1 MKKILI
7 GGTQSNSGKTT
18 ITASLLKALSS
29 RGLKIAPFKA
39 GPDYIDPMFHKYVS
53 GSPSHNLDTFM
64 LSPETVN
71 FLFQK
76 HSAGSDISIV
86 EGVMGL
92 FDGLGTEH
100 RGSSAYLSEI
110 IDAPVVLVAN
120 GKGMS
125 RSVAALIQG
134 YANFE
139 KNTRVKGVIL
149 NNVVGDRHYG
159 LLERAINENCD
170 VKCLGYMPPNPEIEI
185 KSRHLGLIPVEELPD
200 FEKKLQTMAQMAR
213 DNIDLDAFVE
223 LAQTFEKEELPDPGK
238 EVEGLGQGLR
248 IAMAMDKAFNFYYDD
263 NLLLFKQA
271 GVELIEFSPMN
282 DERLPENIDGLYLG
296 GGFPEVFAK
305 ELMVNASMRRD
316 IVEKLESGMPAFAE
330 CGGLMFLTKAIVQL
344 DSSRYDM
351 VGFLNCVS
359 VMTKR
364 LNRFGYVSV
373 RYGDISISG
382 HEFHHTRLEELSEKD
397 MEYLYEVEKVSTH
410 AKWQCGL
417 GRKNVIAGYPHIHFY
432 SNIDFF
438 KKIIKN
444 FRRNKDDNQKS
455 T

>member
-18 ITASLLKALSS
+18 MTASILRALSTG
-29 RGLKIAPFKA
+29 GLKIAPFKA
-39 GPDYIDPMFHKYVS
+39 GPDYIDPMFHKYVC

-76 HSAGSDISIV
+76 HSAGTDISIV

-139 KNTRVKGVIL
+139 KNTKVRGVIL

-200 FEKKLQTMAQMAR
+200 FEKKLEIMAKMAE
-213 DNIDLDAFVE
+213 DNIDLDAFVD
-223 LAQTFEKEELPDPGK
+223 LAQDFEAKELPDPG
-238 EVEGLGQGLR
+238 EAVEGIGEGLR
-248 IAMAMDKAFNFYYDD
+248 IAMAMDSAFNFYYDD

-271 GVELIEFSPMN
+271 GVELIEFSPMK
-282 DERLPENIDGLYLG
+282 DKRLPENIDGLYLG
-296 GGFPEVFAK
+296 GGFPEVFAQD
-305 ELMVNASMRRD
+305 LMNNSSMRQD
-316 IVEKLESGMPAFAE
+316 INEKLEAGMPAFAE
-330 CGGLMFLTKAIVQL
+330 CGGLMYLTGSIVQL

-351 VGFLNCVS
+351 VGFLDCVS

-364 LNRFGYVSV
+364 LNRFGYVNV
-373 RYGDISISG
+373 NYGNITIGG
-382 HEFHHTRLEELSEKD
+382 HEFHHTKLEELNEED
-397 MEYLYEVEKVSTH
+397 MEYLYAVEKVSMGT
-410 AKWQCGL
+410 KWQCGL
-417 GRKNVIAGYPHIHFY
+417 GRKNVLAGYPHIHFY

-444 FRRNKDDNQKS
+444 FRRKKDD
-455 T
+455 